1 MSKLNETCPSIFR
14 NTLLTFDGEGN
25 SSGFHALQCVDQLF
39 IPAWKPQN
47 VTTGDIVVR
56 GSVYLFIMA
65 YIFLGLSHVA
75 DKL

>member
-1 MSKLNETCPSIFR
+1 MFETFQPIFR
-14 NTLLTFDGEGN
+14 NTLLAFDGN
-25 SSGFHALQCVDQLF
+25 SSGLHALQCEDQLF

-47 VTTGDIVVR
+47 VTTGDIVAR

-65 YIFLGLSHVA
+65 YIFLGLSHIA

>member
-1 MSKLNETCPSIFR
+1 MFEAFKSIFR
-14 NTLLTFDGEGN
+14 NILLASGGDGN
-25 SSGFHALQCVDQLF
+25 SSGLHALQCEDQLF

-47 VTTGDIVVR
+47 VTTGDIVAR

-65 YIFLGLSHVA
+65 YIFLGLSHIA